1 MGIEQKKNAMQE
13 AIDAAT
19 QSVDTRMGG
28 AYDRDLD
35 KKFLASLRG
44 QMKKRAESGKPL
56 TGDDLSEGERARLRK
71 IAEMVPD
78 LTDEELDV
86 VSLASSKKKEQG
98 GK

>member
-1 MGIEQKKNAMQE
+1 MGIEQKKNAMEE

-19 QSVDTRMGG
+19 QSVDRRMGG

-71 IAEMVPD
+71 IAELATG
-78 LTDEELDV
+78 LTDEELDT
-86 VSLASSKKKEQG
+86 LAALGLPKKK
-98 GK
+98 